1 MRNKQKTL
9 AAITV
14 LLLAG
19 CAGAD
24 KPTDH
29 FPGYASDR
37 QGQLLR
43 DRDGHC
49 WRNAD
54 WRVDHALPDCDP
66 SLAGPPQI
74 AETAPEPEPAPE
86 SQAFQPVS
94 ITLPFASGQYQLD
107 SNALRALENF
117 LAQLPAEKLPQL
129 LFRVEGHADPMGRA
143 EDNRRLSTRRAQSVS
158 DWLRQ
163 RGADDAAIAPSAQ
176 GESQADSNC
185 PISLP
190 RAEKIAC
197 LAPYRRVLVT
207 VSWADEK

>member
-1 MRNKQKTL
+1 MQNKPKTL
-9 AAITV
+9 AAIAT
-14 LLLAG
+14 LLLAS

-24 KPTDH
+24 KSTDH

-54 WRVDHALPDCDP
+54 WRADHALPDCDP
-66 SLAGPPQI
+66 ALSGPPQI
-74 AETAPEPEPAPE
+74 AETAPEPESAPE

-129 LFRVEGHADPMGRA
+129 LFRVEGHADPMGSA

-163 RGADDAAIAPSAQ
+163 RGADDTAIAPSAQ
-176 GESQADSNC
+176 GESQANNNC
-185 PISLP
+185 PTSLP
-190 RAEKIAC
+190 RAERIAC
-197 LAPYRRVLVT
+197 LAPHRRVLVI
-207 VSWADEK
+207 VSWTDEK